1 MKKIVIIIFTLLN
14 LTGCINNGV
23 RDNSIIIAKIG
34 IDEKYKIV
42 NLNDEVNGIVM
53 YSECG
58 RPDKDGSNTVIGA
71 HSGIGSNALFNDISK
86 LEINDLITL
95 IYDNYEYTY
104 AVIDVKVINDTDSY
118 ILDDTGENLLTLIT
132 CKFGYVDKRIVVIS
146 KLTIDL

>member
-1 MKKIVIIIFTLLN
+1 MKKILIFAFILLN
-14 LTGCINNGV
+14 LTGCTNTDV
-23 RDNSIIIAKIG
+23 RDNSLVIAKIG
-34 IDEKYKIV
+34 IDEKYSIV
-42 NLNDEVNGIVM
+42 NLDDDVNGIVM

-71 HSGIGSNALFNDISK
+71 HSGIGSNALFNNISK
-86 LEINDLITL
+86 LEIGDLISL
-95 IYDNYEYTY
+95 VYNNYEYTY
-104 AVIDVKVINDTDSY
+104 AVIDVKVVNDSDSY